1 MERNYV
7 IRKPEDGSYL
17 SAIYLGSCSG
27 APPLLWLGVRE
38 FAISFETME
47 EAISTITFISDV
59 IDYELAEQ
67 LEILILQ
74 SNAV

>member
-7 IRKPEDGSYL
+7 IRNSEDGSYL
-17 SAIYLGSCSG
+17 STIYLGSSSEI
-27 APPLLWLGVRE
+27 PPLLWLGVRE
-38 FAISFETME
+38 FAFSFETME

-67 LEILILQ
+67 LEILNLQ
-74 SNAV
+74 PNAV